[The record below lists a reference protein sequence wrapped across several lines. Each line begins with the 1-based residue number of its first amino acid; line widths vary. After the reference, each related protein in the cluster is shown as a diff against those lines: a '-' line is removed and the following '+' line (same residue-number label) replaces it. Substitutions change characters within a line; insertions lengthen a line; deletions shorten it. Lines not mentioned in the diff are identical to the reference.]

1 MKMYHK
7 NSKIIST
14 IMFVLLAYGTSANAD
29 VHTFN
34 CSFLRQHSSS
44 EVTMALSY
52 AKLVVGD
59 SEANRLYGHYISLK
73 NACRINPDAKQS
85 INLSNEMF
93 SLVSS
98 R

>member
-1 MKMYHK
+1 MKTYHK

-14 IMFVLLAYGTSANAD
+14 SIFVLLAYCNSAKAD
-29 VHTFN
+29 IRTFN
-34 CSFLRQHSSS
+34 CEFLRQHSSS

-52 AKLVVGD
+52 AKHVVGD
-59 SEANRLYGHYISLK
+59 SEANKLYSHYIALEK
-73 NACRINPDAKQS
+73 ACRLNPDAKQS
-85 INLSNEMF
+85 VNLSNEML

>member
-14 IMFVLLAYGTSANAD
+14 IMFVLLAYCTSANAD
-29 VHTFN
+29 VRTFN
-34 CSFLRQHSSS
+34 CGFLRQHSSS

-59 SEANRLYGHYISLK
+59 SEANLLYGHYISLK